1 MGKMCDTRHFLSLS
15 SSCFYLETKSNTL
28 LGFQA
33 GYTANVYRGLQDQ
46 SAGNSNLWGLPVTH
60 NPCNFEIPTLCNICR
75 GFDFTGILW
84 GYPTLVL
91 GKSCNDYG
99 ETM

>member
-1 MGKMCDTRHFLSLS
+1 MGQLFRQNQVPLKRKAHCKCLKGFTGSLQG
-15 SSCFYLETKSNTL
+15 N
-28 LGFQA
+28 
-33 GYTANVYRGLQDQ
+33 Q
-46 SAGNSNLWGLPVTH
+46 SVGISNLWGLPVTH

>member
-1 MGKMCDTRHFLSLS
+1 MKLGSVDARQVCDVLFNPFQKKIVPHCKCLQGFTGSLQG
-15 SSCFYLETKSNTL
+15 N
-28 LGFQA
+28 
-33 GYTANVYRGLQDQ
+33 Q
-46 SAGNSNLWGLPVTH
+46 SVGISNLWGLPVNH

-91 GKSCNDYG
+91 GKSCNIYG